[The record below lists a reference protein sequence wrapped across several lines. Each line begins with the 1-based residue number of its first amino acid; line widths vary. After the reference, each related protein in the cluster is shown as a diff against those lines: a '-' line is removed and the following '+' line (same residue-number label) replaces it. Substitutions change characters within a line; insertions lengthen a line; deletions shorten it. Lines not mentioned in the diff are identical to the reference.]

1 MNKAIVIGCPGAGK
15 STFSRSLRDITALP
29 LYYLDMLY
37 HKPDRT
43 TVPREEFDLSLGEI
57 LASDRWIIDGNYQR
71 TLERRLIAC
80 DTVFLLD
87 YPTEVCLE
95 GARERVG
102 KVREE
107 IPWVESK
114 LDPDF
119 RQAIL
124 DFSSNQLPKIYEL
137 LEKHG
142 RGKQIIIFKSRQQS
156 QEYLDSLKRVPKPS
170 PKRVDISAISPG
182 YTSRILTAGDVEEIY
197 RLSAGNPMLY
207 EHCPPFV
214 TRESI
219 LWDMSALPPRTTY
232 EQKYYFGFFD
242 GESLVAVMDL
252 ILGYPNESTAFIGLF
267 MMDKSRQ
274 GRGEGSK
281 IIRDCLKFISGLGF
295 GSVRLAFAKGNPQ
308 SEGFWRKNGF
318 APIGIESDEGSH
330 IAVIMERKLI

>member
-1 MNKAIVIGCPGAGK
+1 MNKAIIIGCPGAGK
-15 STFSRSLRDITALP
+15 STFSRQLRDVTGLP

-37 HKPDRT
+37 HKPDRA
-43 TVPREEFDLSLGEI
+43 TVPREEFDLKLGEI
-57 LASDRWIIDGNYQR
+57 LARDRWIIDGNYQR

-107 IPWVESK
+107 IPWVESE
-114 LDPDF
+114 LDPEF

-142 RGKQIIIFKSRQQS
+142 KGKQIIIFKSRQEAQS
-156 QEYLDSLKRVPKPS
+156 RLDSLIAETRLS
-170 PKRVDISAISPG
+170 PNRADISAISSG
-182 YTSRILTAGDVEEIY
+182 YTSRLLTAEDIEAIY
-197 RLSAGNPMLY
+197 RLSVGNPMFY
-207 EHCPPFV
+207 KYCPPFV
-214 TRESI
+214 THESI
-219 LWDMSALPPRTTY
+219 LRDMSALPPRTTR

-242 GESLVAVMDL
+242 GEGLAAVMDL
-252 ILGYPNESTAFIGLF
+252 ILGFPNDSTAFIGLF

-281 IIRDCLKFISGLGF
+281 IISECLRFILGLGYS
-295 GSVRLAFAKGNPQ
+295 SVKLAFAKGNPQ
-308 SEGFWRKNGF
+308 SEAFWRKNGF
-318 APIGIESDEGSH
+318 APIGVESDEGNYT
-330 IAVIMERKLI
+330 AVIMERKL